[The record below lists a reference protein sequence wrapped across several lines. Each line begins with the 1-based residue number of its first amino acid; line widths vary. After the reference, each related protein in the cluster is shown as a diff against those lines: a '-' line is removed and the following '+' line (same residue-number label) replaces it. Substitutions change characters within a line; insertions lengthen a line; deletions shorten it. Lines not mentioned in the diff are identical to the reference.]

1 VRSAPPLLDAATGV
15 YVLLLRLLPAPLRL
29 ARGTEMVELFRDLYR
44 DGYARSG
51 TLGALTTAARCCAGL
66 AGASV
71 TGRLHRPNRLSPGIP
86 HRSDGDRMFTR
97 TLADLR
103 LAIRTLR
110 RTPGFTAVSILTLAL
125 GIGATTAIFSLV
137 YGVVIQGLPY
147 DEADNLVYID
157 HKAPAVGFDG
167 GLGGAPGL
175 YWHYSRYA
183 ELIEG
188 VTYWEPTEVTITGG
202 TAEPT
207 RVPAARV
214 LSGLFTILR
223 TRPLHG
229 RLFSADEDA
238 ADGPRAVLLSH
249 EYWQQTFAG
258 NPDVVGQDLEVS
270 GRQVPIIGILP
281 ADFRF
286 SRADVYLDSQRDF
299 TQGFSGFNG
308 GMIARVTAGT
318 TIAALRTELDRQI
331 GQIDKTFDD
340 GQTAAFL
347 RDSGIA
353 SVPIPLKE
361 FIVGPVQQVLWILTG
376 TVGFVLLIA
385 CANVA
390 NLFLVRAEGRQREIA
405 VRHALG
411 ASRAQVL
418 RGSLT
423 ESLTLA
429 GAGCV
434 AGILIANVSVKI
446 LLSRIPFDLPRA
458 DEIGLNAVV
467 LAFALAL
474 SLVSGIVFGALPVLR
489 SGGDLNRVLRDGSR
503 SATVG
508 KARVRTRQGLVVAQI
523 ALSLVLLSG
532 AGLMARSFTKLAS
545 VDLGF
550 APENLLTF
558 RLSLPSSQYEESDS
572 VVAFHDALVE
582 RLRALPGVESVGAAR
597 DLPLGGRS
605 GGDILIEEND
615 PPGEGEMPPV
625 IWLTRAMPGY
635 FSTVGIPVLAGRAM
649 SQADQD
655 DATPVIVL
663 NQTAADVFF
672 PGEDPVG
679 QRVSIGMDGEPQWLE
694 VIGIV
699 GTAKQ
704 ERLAEIPA
712 PKAYVSISSSGTFNS
727 ARFMGFVI
735 RAAGNPLALT
745 DAVRTVVHQAD
756 RNLPIIGM
764 RSMDQIVTEAGAPM
778 AFTMVLLGIA
788 AGVAM
793 LLGSIGV
800 YGVISY
806 IVGHR
811 TGEIGIRMAVG
822 AAGPD
827 VRRMLLTQ
835 GAVVAATGLGVGLAG
850 TLLLMRTM
858 ESLLYEV
865 DPFDPLTHVT
875 TSLVLLGVV
884 LLATWVPAARASRID
899 PVEALRSD

>member
-1 VRSAPPLLDAATGV
+1 
-15 YVLLLRLLPAPLRL
+15 
-29 ARGTEMVELFRDLYR
+29 
-44 DGYARSG
+44 
-51 TLGALTTAARCCAGL
+51 
-66 AGASV
+66 
-71 TGRLHRPNRLSPGIP
+71 
-86 HRSDGDRMFTR
+86 MFTR

-110 RTPGFTAVSILTLAL
+110 RSPGFTAISILTLAL

-147 DEADNLVYID
+147 DEADDLVYVD
-157 HKAPAVGFDG
+157 HKAPVVGFDS
-167 GLGGAPGL
+167 GLGGSPGL
-175 YWHYSRYA
+175 YWHYSHHA
-183 ELIEG
+183 ELIES
-188 VTYWEPTEVTITGG
+188 VTYWEPTEVTITAAG
-202 TAEPT
+202 TEPT
-207 RVPAARV
+207 RVLGARV
-214 LSGLFTILR
+214 LAEMFTILR

-249 EYWQQTFAG
+249 EFWQQRFAG
-258 NPDVVGQDLEVS
+258 DPDAVGQDLEIS
-270 GRQVPIIGILP
+270 GRQHPIIGILP
-281 ADFRF
+281 PGFRF
-286 SRADVYLDSQRDF
+286 TGAGVYLDNQRDF
-299 TQGFSGFNG
+299 TDGFGGFNG
-308 GMIARVTAGT
+308 GVIARVNAGT
-318 TIAALRTELDRQI
+318 TMDALRAELDRQI
-331 GQIDKTFDD
+331 SQIDKTFDD
-340 GQTAAFL
+340 GQTAAFM
-347 RDSGIA
+347 RDAGIA

-361 FIVGPVQQVLWILTG
+361 FIIGPVEQTLWILMG

-411 ASRAQVL
+411 ASRAQIL
-418 RGSLT
+418 RGALT

-429 GAGCV
+429 GAGCL
-434 AGILIANVSVKI
+434 AGILIANVSIKL

-458 DEIGLNAVV
+458 DEIGLNTVV
-467 LAFALAL
+467 LAFALAV
-474 SLVSGIVFGALPVLR
+474 SLISGIIFGALPVLR
-489 SGGDLNRVLRDGSR
+489 SGGDLNRALRDGSR

-508 KARVRTRQGLVVAQI
+508 KGRVRTRQGLVVAQV

-558 RLSLPSSQYEESDS
+558 QLSLPSSLYEEHDS
-572 VVAFHDALVE
+572 VVAFHDALVH
-582 RLRALPGVESVGAAR
+582 RLQALPGVQSVSAAR
-597 DLPLGGRS
+597 DLPLSGRS
-605 GGDILIEEND
+605 GGDILIKEND
-615 PPGEGEMPPV
+615 PPTEGEIPPIV
-625 IWLTRAMPGY
+625 WLTRAMPGY
-635 FSTVGIPVLAGRAM
+635 FSTTGIPLLAGRTIT
-649 SQADQD
+649 QADQD
-655 DATPVIVL
+655 DASRVMVL

-679 QRVSIGMDGEPQWLE
+679 QRVSIGMDGEPTWLE

-699 GTAKQ
+699 GTTKQ
-704 ERLAEIPA
+704 ERLAETPD
-712 PKAYVSISSSGTFNS
+712 PKGYVPTSGSGYFNS
-727 ARFMGFVI
+727 ARQMGFVV
-735 RAAGNPLALT
+735 RVAGDPLALA
-745 DAVRTVVHQAD
+745 DAVRAVVREAD
-756 RNLPIIGM
+756 RNLPIIGL
-764 RSMDQIVTEAGAPM
+764 RSMDQVVREAGAPM
-778 AFTMVLLGIA
+778 AFTMILLGIA
-788 AGVAM
+788 AGVAT

-827 VRRMLLTQ
+827 VRRMLLRQ
-835 GAVVAATGLGVGLAG
+835 GVVVAIMGLGIGLAG
-850 TLLLMRTM
+850 ALMLMRSM

-865 DPFDPLTHVT
+865 DPFDPVTHAT

-884 LLATWVPAARASRID
+884 LLATWVPALRASRID
-899 PVEALRSD
+899 PVVALRAP